1 MSRIIKDDAEF
12 KRAIQGME
20 KLTEELEDIDP
31 LEDEEV
37 IQKKKWM
44 LTRTA
49 ELVQEYSRGKY
60 AAEYP
65 ELRQKYDSLG
75 WSYQDFSSPKEQPDT
90 EPKPTP
96 KAEVEPEYK
105 KAPEQKPEPPKTSS
119 KVSSWLDD

>member
-65 ELRQKYDSLG
+65 DLKAKYDSLG
-75 WSYQDFSSPKEQPDT
+75 WSYQDFSPPAETPQTAAETNTPTEAKQAPKQPI
-90 EPKPTP
+90 EP
-96 KAEVEPEYK
+96 
-105 KAPEQKPEPPKTSS
+105 QKTAS